1 MTRVTKYQIS
11 AINSYWEKYLGWT
24 DRDKTVYPPPPSGS
38 GGIKKLMSNTI
49 AERIREKDNK
59 ENNNDSSNFD
69 LNSNFDLELLT
80 NSQNDTLITDLLANN
95 DGFDDIL
102 RNINLNV
109 FQGNIQTNSYT
120 MMARQFPMTFIT
132 NSNVTISFNINSK

>member
-1 MTRVTKYQIS
+1 V
-11 AINSYWEKYLGWT
+11 
-24 DRDKTVYPPPPSGS
+24 GS
-38 GGIKKLMSNTI
+38 VFGP
-49 AERIREKDNK
+49 K

-132 NSNVTISFNINSK
+132 NSNVTISFNMKSILTEHEVQGQYTFLSSINPCIDRNQKAVIVLLLLRNIHNRH

>member
-24 DRDKTVYPPPPSGS
+24 DRDKTAYPPPPSGS
-38 GGIKKLMSNTI
+38 GGIKKLTSNTI

-69 LNSNFDLELLT
+69 LKSNFDLELLT

-109 FQGNIQTNSYT
+109 FQGNIQNNSYT

>member
-1 MTRVTKYQIS
+1 
-11 AINSYWEKYLGWT
+11 
-24 DRDKTVYPPPPSGS
+24 
-38 GGIKKLMSNTI
+38 MSNTI

-102 RNINLNV
+102 RNVNLNV

>member
-1 MTRVTKYQIS
+1 
-11 AINSYWEKYLGWT
+11 
-24 DRDKTVYPPPPSGS
+24 
-38 GGIKKLMSNTI
+38 MSNTI

-59 ENNNDSSNFD
+59 ENNNDSSHFD

-120 MMARQFPMTFIT
+120 MMMARQIPMTFIT